1 MSVDVRLAN
10 AGEVAAIEPLWR
22 ELYSH
27 QAEHGMRLRLPDG
40 AFDAWVQSMTPLLG
54 RFSVVVLGV
63 EAGQY
68 AGFVAGRT
76 RNLPPYF
83 GTGQVG
89 AISEV
94 FVGEPWRGQG
104 LGRRLVERA
113 VEWYRQQ
120 EISRVELQVVSGNPE
135 AVKFYERLGWQQE
148 LVQMIWTTP

>member
-1 MSVDVRLAN
+1 MSIDLRLAT

-22 ELYSH
+22 ELYAH

-68 AGFVAGRT
+68 AGFAAGRT
-76 RNLPPYF
+76 RNLQPYF

-148 LVQMIWTTP
+148 LVQMIRTTP